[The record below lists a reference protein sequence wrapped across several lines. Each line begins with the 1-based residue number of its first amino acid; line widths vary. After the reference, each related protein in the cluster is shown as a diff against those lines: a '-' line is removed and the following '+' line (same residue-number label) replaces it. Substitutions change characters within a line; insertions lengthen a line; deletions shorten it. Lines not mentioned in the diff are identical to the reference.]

1 MKYTDFTEFIKPV
14 HFNSYSIQSNTS
26 HCESF
31 RIYKLLKNVVHII
44 LLANLAESTLFQ
56 FPIHEKEVFELNK
69 QKRCFRFP
77 PSSIIRC
84 LRRHCNS
91 SPVYSKTSTCTRVF
105 SFSVICR
112 CHLPVDGNC
121 FINTSI
127 TSIKPFFH

>member
-77 PSSIIRC
+77 PSSSLVHRSSDVC
-84 LRRHCNS
+84 AVTVTRHLS
-91 SPVYSKTSTCTRVF
+91 IVRLPRV
-105 SFSVICR
+105 
-112 CHLPVDGNC
+112 LG
-121 FINTSI
+121 
-127 TSIKPFFH
+127 FFHFLSFVVVTFPWMAIVLSILR